1 MRKQI
6 LLSPLL
12 LLFACNTGDTNNSTA
27 SDSSTNSSKAALIY
41 SSPITYSS
49 QFEMGDNKNAQL
61 ILDLWKDF
69 DNNTLNNSKD
79 KFADTVRM
87 LFSETEMTG
96 NRDSIFNA
104 TQSYRNM
111 FNTVS
116 SRVGAIMPVKSTD
129 KDEDWVLV
137 WGTETHT
144 DKNNKTDSVH
154 LQETWRIN
162 KDGKVDFMMQYL
174 RIPPPAKK

>member
-1 MRKQI
+1 MLFA
-6 LLSPLL
+6 LLPLF
-12 LLFACNTGDTNNSTA
+12 FACNSGENTNSID
-27 SDSSTNSSKAALIY
+27 SDSSKRASNAALTY
-41 SSPITYSS
+41 SSPISYSS
-49 QFEMGDNKNAQL
+49 QFEMGDNKNAQM

-69 DNNTLNNSKD
+69 DNNTLDQSKD
-79 KFADTVRM
+79 KFADSVTM
-87 LFSETEMTG
+87 LFSETEMYG
-96 NRDSIFNA
+96 SRDSVFNA

-116 SRVGAIMPVKSTD
+116 SRVAAIMPVKSTD
-129 KDEDWVLV
+129 KNDDWVLV

-162 KDGKVDFMMQYL
+162 KDGKVDLMMQYL
-174 RIPPPAKK
+174 RIPPPVKK